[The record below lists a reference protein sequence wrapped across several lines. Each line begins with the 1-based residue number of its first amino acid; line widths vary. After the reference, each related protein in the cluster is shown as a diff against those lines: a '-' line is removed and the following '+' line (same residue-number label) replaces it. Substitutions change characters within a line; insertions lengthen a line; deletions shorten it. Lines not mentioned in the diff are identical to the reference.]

1 MVTNALFNK
10 PIYIHSK
17 VPPYRFVS
25 KSEYR
30 EFMSFQACNN
40 CRYKQI
46 LEWKLKR
53 FIECILRNRH
63 SSRDRC
69 ENKSINKLQCFSLA
83 NMPLYCHGKPWNPI
97 LGRFIGVWGP
107 FLFWL
112 CRLKEDATEISTP
125 LTNLARFIYGFRCV
139 RGKLLFVWAN
149 LVHWRSTV
157 ITSYLY
163 FV

>member
-63 SSRDRC
+63 SSRVRC
-69 ENKSINKLQCFSLA
+69 ENKSISKLQCFSLA
-83 NMPLYCHGKPWNPI
+83 NMPLYCHVSPGTRY
-97 LGRFIGVWGP
+97 LDVLLEYED
-107 FLFWL
+107 LFCFDFVGWRRMQQKSRH
-112 CRLKEDATEISTP
+112 RLQIS
-125 LTNLARFIYGFRCV
+125 RD
-139 RGKLLFVWAN
+139 LFMDSVAWE
-149 LVHWRSTV
+149 V
-157 ITSYLY
+157 SYSL
-163 FV
+163 F